1 MGDALPENTFAPFSW
16 QIAPWRCKD
25 SVLLLTG
32 SAGGGKSRLGAEKIH
47 GFMLKYPSAQG
58 LMLRKTRESMT
69 NSTVL
74 FFERGIAGRTPF
86 CTHVPSKNRFE
97 YSNNSILTYGG
108 MKDEDQREKIRSVG
122 QAGGVDIAWMEEA
135 AEFTRADFD
144 ELLARMRGIAAPW
157 RQVILSTNPDADTH
171 WINRDLIIGGQAR
184 VFYSSAKDNP
194 VNPADYLSTLD
205 KLTGVR
211 RDRLRDGKWVAAEG
225 LVWDNYDPSIH
236 LIDRFPIPA
245 EWRRTRSVD
254 FGYTNPFVCQWWAVD
269 PDGRLYR
276 YREIY
281 RSQRIVEDHAKRIVE
296 LSKGEAIEATVADH
310 DAEDRATLQRHGIPT
325 APARKEVST
334 GVQAVEQRLRVQ
346 GDGKPRLYLMRDS
359 LVDRDKALEAVHL
372 PTCTEE
378 EILAY
383 VWPKAA
389 DGKPIK
395 EQPVKMNDHGCDA
408 MRYLVMRF
416 EQRGGRITSLFE
428 EVGHAR

>member
-1 MGDALPENTFAPFSW
+1 
-16 QIAPWRCKD
+16 
-25 SVLLLTG
+25 
-32 SAGGGKSRLGAEKIH
+32 
-47 GFMLKYPSAQG
+47 
-58 LMLRKTRESMT
+58 
-69 NSTVL
+69 
-74 FFERGIAGRTPF
+74 
-86 CTHVPSKNRFE
+86 
-97 YSNNSILTYGG
+97 

-144 ELLARMRGIAAPW
+144 ELLARMRGTAAPW
-157 RQVILSTNPDADTH
+157 RQIVLSTNPDADTH
-171 WINRDLIIGGQAR
+171 WINRDLIIGGQAK

-194 VNPADYLSTLD
+194 TNPADYLATLD

-225 LVWDNYDPSIH
+225 LVWDNYDPAIH

-245 EWRRTRSVD
+245 EWRRVRSVD
-254 FGYTNPFVCQWWAVD
+254 FGYTNPFVCQWWAID

-296 LSKGEAIEATVADH
+296 LSKGEVIEATVADH

-325 APARKEVST
+325 SPARKEIST

-346 GDGKPRLYLMRDS
+346 GDGKPRLYLLRDS
-359 LVDRDKALEAVHL
+359 LVDRDKALETAHL
-372 PTCTEE
+372 PTCMEE

-408 MRYLVMRF
+408 MRYLVMRL
-416 EQRGGRITSLFE
+416 EQRGGKITSLFA
-428 EVGHAR
+428 EVGHER